1 MGDFENALHRG
12 RTEACKKMDRNKNRR
27 CRNQQCIQA
36 HLTSVDLWEGKLKN
50 WKCSRVTVKTIAG
63 VINEVFFFCFL
74 FCRGS
79 FIKTWTVHWDCQP
92 FPLPLHQE
100 QRWISPRAVCT
111 LWSKNKG
118 FCVYVCVCAHY
129 CISNRYLIS
138 YLTLWWRKRAFVGFF
153 FSWPVQGQTVHHI
166 HSERCSGVIL
176 TLHDL
181 WLIWTWYTL
190 LLEGVGTEVH
200 VCDADDDD
208 DDACCV
214 HSYMQQR
221 ERVSFCVS
229 EAKQI
234 AQGKG
239 SCGFPLVSI
248 HEGEES
254 DVGENPEQD
263 DDEAVQPSDD
273 SEADS
278 DNVEVMW
285 KWSDLW
291 QQAQIKKRK
300 SKNLFVTYNWTN
312 KRPVPG
318 CKSDKNIQGSKN
330 KLKKKKRNRRWRLN
344 VKYINVLHF

>member
-138 YLTLWWRKRAFVGFF
+138 YLTLWWRKRAFVGLFF
-153 FSWPVQGQTVHHI
+153 FLTCSRTNCSSHSQWTLLWCHFDVAWLMTHLNMIHSASGRCRHRGACMWCWWRWWWCMLCTFVHAAAWTRVFLCQRGQTDR
-166 HSERCSGVIL
+166 SGEGFLWFSSGVHPRGGGVWRGRESRAGRWWSRS
-176 TLHDL
+176 TVGWL
-181 WLIWTWYTL
+181 WGRQWQRW
-190 LLEGVGTEVH
+190 GNEVI
-200 VCDADDDD
+200 CDNK
-208 DDACCV
+208 
-214 HSYMQQR
+214 HR
-221 ERVSFCVS
+221 L
-229 EAKQI
+229 K
-234 AQGKG
+234 K
-239 SCGFPLVSI
+239 
-248 HEGEES
+248 
-254 DVGENPEQD
+254 ENPRISLSPTTEQTID
-263 DDEAVQPSDD
+263 LSQGVKVIKTSK
-273 SEADS
+273 
-278 DNVEVMW
+278 EV
-285 KWSDLW
+285 KTS
-291 QQAQIKKRK
+291 
-300 SKNLFVTYNWTN
+300 
-312 KRPVPG
+312 
-318 CKSDKNIQGSKN
+318 
-330 KLKKKKRNRRWRLN
+330 
-344 VKYINVLHF
+344 

>member
-138 YLTLWWRKRAFVGFF
+138 YLTLWWRKRAFVGFLF
-153 FSWPVQGQTVHHI
+153 FLDLFKDKLFITFTVNAALVSFWRCMTYDSSEHDTLCFWKVSAPRCMYVMLMTMMMMHVVYIRTCSSVNACLSVSARPNRSLRGRVPVVFLWCPSTRGRSLTWERIQSRTMMKPFNRRMTLRQTVT
-166 HSERCSGVIL
+166 
-176 TLHDL
+176 TL
-181 WLIWTWYTL
+181 
-190 LLEGVGTEVH
+190 
-200 VCDADDDD
+200 
-208 DDACCV
+208 
-214 HSYMQQR
+214 R
-221 ERVSFCVS
+221 
-229 EAKQI
+229 
-234 AQGKG
+234 
-239 SCGFPLVSI
+239 
-248 HEGEES
+248 
-254 DVGENPEQD
+254 
-263 DDEAVQPSDD
+263 
-273 SEADS
+273 
-278 DNVEVMW
+278 
-285 KWSDLW
+285 
-291 QQAQIKKRK
+291 
-300 SKNLFVTYNWTN
+300 
-312 KRPVPG
+312 
-318 CKSDKNIQGSKN
+318 
-330 KLKKKKRNRRWRLN
+330 
-344 VKYINVLHF
+344 